1 MCLHNGTISPT
12 TLILFSMYVHVA
24 LYFVRIGADNVL
36 YIYIY
41 IIHSSRVFF
50 LFPSFFPSPPRATS
64 KKITRFGSDHIIT
77 IIIVVNN
84 NRNGCAIGA
93 SQRDKRNLLRLSW
106 REIASSVHP
115 AIHSGGRS
123 FFSLTPRITKQSG
136 NQRFRSRR
144 LRLSCAGRASTRIA
158 YVVLVLQV
166 VETWHKCA
174 VQFLFPFFSF
184 FPSNRVSHSRRGD
197 LNCEVKL

>member
-1 MCLHNGTISPT
+1 MEMCLHNGTISPT

-41 IIHSSRVFF
+41 ILFIALVFF
-50 LFPSFFPSPPRATS
+50 SFFPPSSPPLPPSRATS

-174 VQFLFPFFSF
+174 VQFLFPFSLFS
-184 FPSNRVSHSRRGD
+184 RVIEFRTLDG
-197 LNCEVKL
+197 VI